1 MPRLTGTVAAADQ
14 PAAWAYVQLTNLAG
28 DFQGE
33 VRADEH
39 GGFVLHPQPGQWRL
53 VAWSPGHGRTDRT
66 VEVASS
72 DLEVRLELR

>member
-1 MPRLTGTVAAADQ
+1 MARLTGTVASGNR

-33 VRADEH
+33 VRADEE
-39 GGFVLHPQPGQWRL
+39 GSFTLYPVPGHWRL
-53 VAWSPGHGRTDRT
+53 LAWVPSVGRTDGE
-66 VEVASS
+66 VEVGSA